1 VGDSSYELI
10 WVLVWVSSYLL
21 VGKNNVTKLG
31 NTLFIEVE
39 KYLIVEWLVH
49 YYVKLGGMGNLLSS
63 L

>member
-1 VGDSSYELI
+1 VWGIHELI

-39 KYLIVEWLVH
+39 KYLIIEWLVH

>member
-1 VGDSSYELI
+1 
-10 WVLVWVSSYLL
+10 VSSYLL

-39 KYLIVEWLVH
+39 KYLIIEWLVH

>member
-1 VGDSSYELI
+1 MGDSSYELI